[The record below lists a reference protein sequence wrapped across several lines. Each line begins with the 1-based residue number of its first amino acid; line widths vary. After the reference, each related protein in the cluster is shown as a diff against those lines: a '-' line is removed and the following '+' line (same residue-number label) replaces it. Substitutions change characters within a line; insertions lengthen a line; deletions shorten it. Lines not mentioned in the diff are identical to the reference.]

1 MSREEQIRQAA
12 LEHCELCGSMKEIA
26 YAMFCFGARWADKCP
41 DKKNVYTKQ
50 QLREMGFAF
59 DLNGNIESPNDLA
72 SAAAHYIVDK
82 ACEWLDSHFYDYEFE
97 DKLGYKFM
105 SKDRLI
111 EGFKKAMDLWMKNQ
125 NLLNNYIQI

>member
-1 MSREEQIRQAA
+1 MSREEQIKQ
-12 LEHCELCGSMKEIA
+12 EIENQIIGCSGE
-26 YAMFCFGARWADKCP
+26 YTDGYEKGFINGAIWADENP
-41 DKKNVYTKQ
+41 DKNDMYTKQ
-50 QLREMGFAF
+50 QLRKMGFAF
-59 DLNGNIESPNDLA
+59 DLNVNIESPNDLA

-111 EGFKKAMDLWMKNQ
+111 EGFKKAMDLWMKN
-125 NLLNNYIQI
+125 